1 MNSSRDRP
9 APVSLPKPALQP
21 PLLFLHQTLSRSNFY
36 TTSVARLLLRFCLP
50 NRAGLPILAAIQNL
64 VNLMK
69 TACAFLCLGA
79 TAVVCLVPTRSSA
92 DIRTTAYGAGAD
104 VELREHTDS
113 GANTPAMNTRTS
125 SSGDRNEV
133 IALRF
138 DLSGYTLSD
147 LTGVTLSVINF
158 RNDSSTRKVAL
169 YGVHPDALP
178 PTGSFTVDTWDETTV
193 KFSTMPGL
201 LAPDGN
207 FLTQSLNL
215 DKLTP
220 LGQISYHP
228 NSEGLPE
235 VFSDPALTTF
245 IQTYSG
251 GNLVTFLLAQAT
263 DYSTTGQA
271 RIASKEATALNSSDP
286 LDDYAPYLTFSVVPE
301 PGAAALFG
309 AGLGLL
315 VAFRRSR
322 QP

>member
-1 MNSSRDRP
+1 MKTTC
-9 APVSLPKPALQP
+9 VSLGIAA
-21 PLLFLHQTLSRSNFY
+21 
-36 TTSVARLLLRFCLP
+36 TS
-50 NRAGLPILAAIQNL
+50 I
-64 VNLMK
+64 
-69 TACAFLCLGA
+69 LCLF
-79 TAVVCLVPTRSSA
+79 PNPSSA

-104 VELREHTDS
+104 VELREQTDS
-113 GANTPAMNTRTS
+113 GANNPSMNTRTS
-125 SSGDRNEV
+125 SAGDRNEV

-138 DLSGYTLSD
+138 DLSGFTLSD

-158 RNDSSTRKVAL
+158 RNDSSTRRVAL

-178 PTGSFTVDTWDETTV
+178 ASGSFTVANWDETTV

-207 FLTQSLNL
+207 NLTQSLNL
-215 DKLTP
+215 DKLTA

-235 VFSDPALTTF
+235 VFSDPGLTTF

-263 DYSTTGQA
+263 DYTTTGQA
-271 RIASKEATALNSSDP
+271 RIASKEATALATTDP

-301 PGAAALFG
+301 PGAAALFA

-315 VAFRRSR
+315 LALRRSS
-322 QP
+322 

>member
-1 MNSSRDRP
+1 
-9 APVSLPKPALQP
+9 
-21 PLLFLHQTLSRSNFY
+21 
-36 TTSVARLLLRFCLP
+36 
-50 NRAGLPILAAIQNL
+50 
-64 VNLMK
+64 MK
-69 TACAFLCLGA
+69 TACTFLCAGGMMIFCA
-79 TAVVCLVPTRSSA
+79 FPERSLA
-92 DIRTTAYGAGAD
+92 DIRTTGFGAGAD
-104 VELREHTDS
+104 VELREQSDS
-113 GANTPAMNTRTS
+113 GHNTTSMNTRTS

-138 DLSGYTLSD
+138 DLSGYTLAD
-147 LTGVTLSVINF
+147 LTGVTLSVINY

-169 YGVHPDALP
+169 YGVQHDALP
-178 PTGSFTVDTWDETTV
+178 AFGSFTVDTWDETSV

-201 LAPDGN
+201 LAPDGDY
-207 FLTQSLNL
+207 LTQSLNL

-245 IQTYSG
+245 IQSYG
-251 GNLVTFLLAQAT
+251 GSSLVTFLLAQAT
-263 DYSTTGQA
+263 DYTTTGQA
-271 RIASKEATALNSSDP
+271 RIASKEATALATSDP

-309 AGLGLL
+309 AGAGLL

-322 QP
+322 RG